1 MFGIFFLNRILL
13 RHDVFMFI
21 SIEKSESIDRLSFKL
36 AHLSCSRVC
45 FPKLSNSALNTAST
59 ESITC
64 KCDTAA
70 ASDWCRTVQL
80 SGGGD
85 VVELLAQHCWCR
97 ETLGSPTRPKLTDG
111 SVVRLYRTKNQTAA
125 GAASLFL
132 IVFNRPPT
140 DNLQKTAGHFKFL
153 NQKLLSYHI
162 HGFIL
167 ILLVIVILD
176 G

>member
-1 MFGIFFLNRILL
+1 MFYGSIKFRFI
-13 RHDVFMFI
+13 FI

-36 AHLSCSRVC
+36 AHLSCLRVC
-45 FPKLSNSALNTAST
+45 FPKLSNSALNSAST

-70 ASDWCRTVQL
+70 AVSDWCRTVQL

-125 GAASLFL
+125 GDAASLFL

-140 DNLQKTAGHFKFL
+140 DNLPKNCSKF
-153 NQKLLSYHI
+153 
-162 HGFIL
+162 
-167 ILLVIVILD
+167 
-176 G
+176 